1 MKKAFT
7 LAEVLITLGIIGIVA
22 AMTLPTVKQKIDK
35 QITVSK
41 LKKSFATMYE
51 IIRLSEKDNG
61 EVWEWPF
68 EKEVYDQAFNESDF
82 FKKYFES
89 YIKKVGTFGNKSV
102 AKDNHEI
109 YSIDGLRIGSVQ
121 SWAVLPDGSSFG
133 VFYNPGIAGGVP
145 DGGAYMWVFL
155 DINAKDGP
163 NRLGKDIFITELVR
177 NKRLIMWGSSSSSKR
192 DNLINNSN
200 YPCKKGTN
208 VPYAGGSCGALIQAD
223 GWQIKDD
230 YPW

>member
-22 AMTLPTVKQKIDK
+22 AMTLPTITQKIDK
-35 QITVSK
+35 QVTMSK

-61 EVWEWPF
+61 EVWEWSF
-68 EKEVYDQAFNESDF
+68 ENEVYDQAFNESDF
-82 FKKYFES
+82 FKKYFEP
-89 YIKKVGTFGNKSV
+89 YIKKVGNFGSKSV
-102 AKDNHEI
+102 AKDNHAI
-109 YSIDGLRIGSVQ
+109 YSIDGLQIGVVN
-121 SWAVLPDGSSFG
+121 SWVVLPDGSSFG
-133 VFYNPGIAGGVP
+133 IFYNPGVDSGVP
-145 DGGAYMWVFL
+145 GGGTYMWLFL

-208 VPYAGGSCGALIQAD
+208 ILYAGGFCGALIQAD